1 MVVHLRIMSTRFSG
15 RLTAAALTLVLAL
28 TLAACGSEP
37 SPSAQARAVELP
49 PPMRTATPAPTETRI
64 PLPST
69 QTPTETPFSPTPA
82 PPPTQTPIPPI
93 PTKTP
98 PTETPIPLSPTQTL
112 TETPIPPTPTAPPTK
127 TPIPPIPTRTPT
139 NTPIPPSP
147 TRTPPPT
154 PAPAPSATKES
165 GSLIVLDG
173 GGARPAVSVGGAAFD
188 VEIAFTPDDRMCGL
202 SGRDGLAAG
211 AGMLFVFENGR
222 ASSFWM
228 RDMRF
233 ALDFV
238 WIGDGCE
245 VIEIHADVPAPP
257 AGTDVGLLPTYS
269 SAAARYNLEINA
281 GEAAKRGVEVGD
293 AVKFIGFSGEGATCQ

>member
-1 MVVHLRIMSTRFSG
+1 MVVRLGIISARPRA

-28 TLAACGSEP
+28 TLAACERGAST
-37 SPSAQARAVELP
+37 SAQARAVETAA
-49 PPMRTATPAPTETRI
+49 PMRTETPAPTET
-64 PLPST
+64 PVPPSST
-69 QTPTETPFSPTPA
+69 LTPTETPFSPTPTA
-82 PPPTQTPIPPI
+82 PPTETPFSPI
-93 PTKTP
+93 
-98 PTETPIPLSPTQTL
+98 PTETPIPPSPTQTL
-112 TETPIPPTPTAPPTK
+112 TETPIPPTPTTSPTN

-154 PAPAPSATKES
+154 PAPPAVNES

-173 GGARPAVSVGGAAFD
+173 GGARPAVLVGGAAFD
-188 VEIAFTPDDRMCGL
+188 VEIAFTREDRERGL
-202 SGRDGLAAG
+202 SGRDGMAAG
-211 AGMLFVFENGR
+211 KGMLFVFENGR

-257 AGTDVGLLPTYS
+257 AGTDAGLLQTYS
-269 SAAARYNLEINA
+269 PETPARYNLEINA

-293 AVKFIGFSGEGATCQ
+293 AVKFIGFSGEGATCE

>member
-1 MVVHLRIMSTRFSG
+1 M
-15 RLTAAALTLVLAL
+15 
-28 TLAACGSEP
+28 
-37 SPSAQARAVELP
+37 
-49 PPMRTATPAPTETRI
+49 
-64 PLPST
+64 
-69 QTPTETPFSPTPA
+69 
-82 PPPTQTPIPPI
+82 
-93 PTKTP
+93 
-98 PTETPIPLSPTQTL
+98 
-112 TETPIPPTPTAPPTK
+112 
-127 TPIPPIPTRTPT
+127 
-139 NTPIPPSP
+139 
-147 TRTPPPT
+147 
-154 PAPAPSATKES
+154 
-165 GSLIVLDG
+165 D

-188 VEIAFTPDDRMCGL
+188 VEIAFTREDRERGL

-257 AGTDVGLLPTYS
+257 AGADVGLLQTYS
-269 SAAARYNLEINA
+269 PEAPARYNLEINA